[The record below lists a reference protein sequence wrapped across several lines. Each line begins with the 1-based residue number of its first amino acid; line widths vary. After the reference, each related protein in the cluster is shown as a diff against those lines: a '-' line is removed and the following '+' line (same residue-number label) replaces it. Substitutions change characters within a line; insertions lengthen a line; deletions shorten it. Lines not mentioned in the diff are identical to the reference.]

1 MRSSLRL
8 GGIFALAAVLLW
20 LSMPTHAERISD
32 VRNTRHNFSAT
43 VIPILP
49 NGAQRNA
56 AASSESQICAF
67 CHTPHGATKA
77 PKAPLWNRK
86 LSGVTY
92 TPSSSGS
99 LDAIKLGQPRA
110 KTMLC
115 LSCHDG
121 TLALGAVN
129 VLNRVGESHRRF
141 HRPRH
146 RPRRYH

>member
-8 GGIFALAAVLLW
+8 GGIFAQAAVLLW

-56 AASSESQICAF
+56 AASSESQNSAF
-67 CHTPHGATKA
+67 SHPPHGATTA
-77 PKAPLWNRK
+77 PKAPIWNRK
-86 LSGVTY
+86 LTGVSFSPY
-92 TPSSSGS
+92 TSGS
-99 LDAIKLGQPRA
+99 LDAFDLGQQFS
-110 KTMLC
+110 KSKLC
-115 LSCHDG
+115 LSCLDG

-129 VLNRVGESHRRF
+129 VLN
-141 HRPRH
+141 
-146 RPRRYH
+146 